1 MEMIRVKDPVCG
13 KEFDLHHA
21 EAHEDYR
28 GWAYFF
34 CSDRCHQHFLNHR
47 DRFVG
52 EEQREARLFP
62 QAKSREV
69 PHG

>member
-1 MEMIRVKDPVCG
+1 MIRVKDPVCG
-13 KEFDLHHA
+13 KEFDLGDA
-21 EAHEDYR
+21 QAHEDYR

-34 CSDRCHQHFLNHR
+34 CSDHCHERFVSHR

-52 EEQREARLFP
+52 EEQREGAGLFP
-62 QAKSREV
+62 RAKSREA